1 MKKKKMEDTQSIRI
15 TKELYKR
22 VKQRA
27 ESNGRPIISE
37 ACRLLKDALD
47 SDVELIAS
55 KQLQALKKY
64 AGIIESLGPGNHA
77 RSIDETLYG
86 GEHP

>member
-1 MKKKKMEDTQSIRI
+1 MYETQSIRI
-15 TKELYKR
+15 SKEIYKR

-27 ESNGRPIISE
+27 ETNGRPIISE
-37 ACRLLKDALD
+37 ACRLLTDALD
-47 SDVELIAS
+47 RDVELIAS

-64 AGIIESLGPGNHA
+64 AGIISSLEPGDHA

-86 GEHP
+86 EDAV